1 MAAVIP
7 GIKETG
13 LQLTSRIAKYII
25 KLLYPKTNTGTDK
38 ISEINFFLELWELIN
53 AAEWTKTHLSKRK
66 YLIW

>member
-25 KLLYPKTNTGTDK
+25 KLLYPKTNTETDK
-38 ISEINFFLELWELIN
+38 ISEIIIVF
-53 AAEWTKTHLSKRK
+53 
-66 YLIW
+66 